1 MNLLELTERELKSGC
16 KDSVIFGGY
25 AAYLKK
31 WALQKND
38 ADLADLAS
46 LYVMASVSQRLG
58 IILQIKQ
65 LVAKHPENELTAPEK
80 PAAAANPTG
89 GQIRP
94 SLETPVQY
102 LKNLGPRRA
111 AIFKTLGINTVSDL
125 LFYFPR
131 DYRDRR
137 EVVPLAELAIGDA
150 VTVCGKITKTEETRP
165 NTRISIIKSWI
176 SDGTAVIPAIWFNQK
191 FLKTQLTEGREIMI
205 FGRLEYKYNKLQLTV
220 AEYEFCDAGGEG
232 WGILPVYRSTEA
244 ITQKL
249 LRSTVEAAY
258 EKYSGLIQEIIPDNL
273 VEKRGLPPRPLAVGQ
288 MHFPQTFEEKE
299 LARRRFAYEELLLL
313 ELALIKNSTVL
324 ERVGISHPKKPKL
337 LEKFRAALPYKMT
350 NAQER
355 VIAEIFKDMESET
368 CMARLLQGD
377 VGSGKTTVAAAAVYK
392 SAAAGFQS
400 ALMAPTEILA
410 MQHYKNMLPL
420 MNALG
425 VRIELFTGGTVGE
438 ARADILERLKS
449 GEIDV
454 IVGTHTLIQE
464 AVVFKKLSLAITDE
478 QHRFGVAQRAQLQ
491 EKGAADILVMTAT
504 PIPRTLALAFYG
516 DLQLSIIDELPPG
529 RQKIKTYAVSYDYE
543 QRIWTFL
550 EKEMAVGHQVF
561 IVCPLI
567 EDSEKIDLE
576 SATKLYENIS
586 QKVFPDRRIGL
597 LHGRQK
603 AAEKEGIMR
612 GFSEHRLDM
621 LVSTTVIEVG
631 IDIPN
636 ATIMLIRDAER
647 FGLAQL
653 HQLRGRIGRGSAQSH
668 CVLMNNARGGIA
680 KERMQTMVAT
690 DDGFKIAE
698 ADLALRGPGEFF
710 GTRQH
715 GIPELRVANLFTD
728 GLILEQAREDAYE
741 ILASGGLDSD
751 PQYGLLRFYLAQREQ
766 MLN

>member
-16 KDSVIFGGY
+16 KDSVVFGGY

-31 WALQKND
+31 WALRKSD
-38 ADLADLAS
+38 TDLADLAS
-46 LYVMASVSQRLG
+46 LYVMASVSQRVEML
-58 IILQIKQ
+58 LKIKQ
-65 LVAKHPENELTAPEK
+65 LVAKYPENELVAPEK
-80 PAAAANPTG
+80 PPVAASFIG
-89 GQIRP
+89 GQVRP

-102 LKNLGPRRA
+102 LKNLGPCRA

-137 EVVPLAELAIGDA
+137 QVIPLAELVIGEA
-150 VTVCGKITKTEETRP
+150 ASVCGKVTKTEEMRP
-165 NTRISIIKSWI
+165 NPRISIIKSWI
-176 SDGTAVIPAIWFNQK
+176 SDGTAIIPAIWFNQK
-191 FLKTQLTEGREIMI
+191 FLKTQLVEGREIMI
-205 FGRLEYKYNKLQLTV
+205 YGRLEHKYGKLQLTV
-220 AEYEFCDAGGEG
+220 SEYEFCDDGGEG
-232 WGILPVYRSTEA
+232 WGILPVYRSTET
-244 ITQKL
+244 ISQKL
-249 LRSTVEAAY
+249 LRSTVGAAY

-273 VEKRGLPPRPLAVGQ
+273 VQKRGLPPRSAAVGQ
-288 MHFPQTFEEKE
+288 MHFPKTFEEKE

-313 ELALIKNSTVL
+313 ELALIKNSAVL
-324 ERVGISHPKKPKL
+324 ERQGIAHPGQPKL
-337 LEKFRAALPYKMT
+337 LEKFKAALPYSLT
-350 NAQER
+350 GAQER
-355 VIAEIFKDMESET
+355 VIAEIFNDMESET

-392 SAAAGFQS
+392 STEAGFQS

-410 MQHYKNMLPL
+410 MQHYKNLLPL
-420 MNALG
+420 MKSLG
-425 VRIELFTGGTVGE
+425 VRIELFTGGTTGE
-438 ARADILERLKS
+438 ARTDILERLKN

-454 IVGTHTLIQE
+454 IVGTHTLIQD

-491 EKGAADILVMTAT
+491 EKGLADILVMTAT

-516 DLQLSIIDELPPG
+516 DLRLSVIDELPPG
-529 RQKIKTYAVSYDYE
+529 RQKIKTYAVGYDYE
-543 QRIWTFL
+543 QRIWNFL
-550 EKEMAVGHQVF
+550 EKEMAAGHQTF

-567 EDSEKIDLE
+567 EESEKIDLE
-576 SATKLYENIS
+576 SATKLYESIS
-586 QKVFPDRRIGL
+586 QNIFKNRRIGL

-603 AAEKEGIMR
+603 PAEKEEIMKD
-612 GFSEHRLDM
+612 FAAQRLDM

-636 ATIMLIRDAER
+636 ATVMLIRDAER

-653 HQLRGRIGRGSAQSH
+653 HQLRGRIGRGAAQSY
-668 CVLMNNARGGIA
+668 CILMNNARGDIA
-680 KERMQTMVAT
+680 RERMRTMVGT

-741 ILASGGLDSD
+741 ILASDGLDAD
-751 PQYGLLRFYLAQREQ
+751 PQYGLLRFYLSQKEQ